1 MNNDDGGSGRN
12 SVIPLEPV
20 RLEDHGYDCG
30 FSERYGS

>member
-1 MNNDDGGSGRN
+1 MMTVRAGIPW
-12 SVIPLEPV
+12 IPLEPV